1 MVLVDDALAREP
13 SQDRETPKEENAV
26 RQGEIRFEPQDG
38 TTQGYGDEDVVKF
51 YESSLGRRDTNEPL
65 LAIASKARGMRLTVE
80 QASELHEWL
89 GVWLD
94 AVQGEGTGGEPS
106 RG

>member
-1 MVLVDDALAREP
+1 M
-13 SQDRETPKEENAV
+13 

-65 LAIASKARGMRLTVE
+65 PAIASKARGMRLTVE